1 MYVMLV
7 TYMGR
12 VSCYTCC
19 GQSITVQVRFNW
31 PSVRFLHILLALLH
45 LCFIFFLCLLFFFI
59 PSLIYSLLFFSISN
73 LIIFLFFLLSLF
85 YPPLFCL
92 LPCWRFVL
100 PPHLQAPKSEK
111 QKWNKE
117 REIMKKGKKKIV
129 WLIIYLWPHIE
140 EKRSYI
146 HYLGISTYVKF
157 IIHTYKHTHTHT
169 HTHTYARPWVLPYQ
183 TKLP

>member
-7 TYMGR
+7 TCMGR

-19 GQSITVQVRFNW
+19 GQSITVQVCFNW

-45 LCFIFFLCLLFFFI
+45 LMFHFVSLFIVFVYSLPLCLLF
-59 PSLIYSLLFFSISN
+59 SIST
-73 LIIFLFFLLSLF
+73 LIIFLFYLLPLF

-111 QKWNKE
+111 
-117 REIMKKGKKKIV
+117 MKQGKRNN
-129 WLIIYLWPHIE
+129 
-140 EKRSYI
+140 EKRKEKNSLVN
-146 HYLGISTYVKF
+146 YLFMTPHSREEPL
-157 IIHTYKHTHTHT
+157 HS
-169 HTHTYARPWVLPYQ
+169 LPGY
-183 TKLP
+183 LHLC